1 VKTSPFQQTLLYL
14 ILAVMVVCALFPIY
28 WMLNTSLKLPQ
39 EVYNIAP
46 TYFPKRVV
54 FTAYQQLVD
63 KFQFL
68 VNIKNSVIVSV
79 VVSVFSILV
88 SMLAAYAISK
98 LQFKGRG
105 MISKLILYAYLMP
118 HAVLFIP
125 LYIFVTTMGLSNSI
139 WGLIVIYPTI
149 TIPYATW
156 MLISYFGSIPVAI
169 EEAAMIDGCSR
180 LEAMVKIVFPLAAP
194 GIAATA
200 IFAFTLCWSEYLY
213 ALVVISDSAQK
224 TVTLGLS
231 DMVVGDVFSWGP
243 LMGGSIVASIP
254 VVIMYLVS
262 SRYLVGGM
270 TLGSVK

>member
-1 VKTSPFQQTLLYL
+1 MKTSPFQQTLLYL

-79 VVSVFSILV
+79 VVSAFSILV

>member
-1 VKTSPFQQTLLYL
+1 MKTSPFQQTLLYL